1 MCACWNSWSIWLIAD
16 HCTQQVRDERGLVG
30 QGGASLSTSNAA
42 SVLEGGEELDVFLRA
57 ALIAQT
63 DQGGIQGCDAMT

>member
-1 MCACWNSWSIWLIAD
+1 M
-16 HCTQQVRDERGLVG
+16 RDERGLVG

-42 SVLEGGEELDVFLRA
+42 SVLEGEEELDVFLRA
-57 ALIAQT
+57 GLIAQT